1 MYFVSCAYCLYSVFV
16 LLYVFLFV
24 VCLFVYR
31 YCLLSVEEELAAERA
46 KLYQSIG
53 YSEDAK
59 AAIYPK
65 EVSTCVQ
72 SISQCCVFLCV
83 ALFATR

>member
-1 MYFVSCAYCLYSVFV
+1 MCILFT
-16 LLYVFLFV
+16 LFV
-24 VCLFVYR
+24 CSLVHFLVCLFVYQ

-72 SISQCCVFLCV
+72 SILQFLCV
-83 ALFATR
+83 ALLATQKNLP